1 MDDVVKHERWAIGL
15 VSFVLGFMVITQYKM
30 TQDNI
35 QENIRLQ
42 RTGDLVAQLKDAEHE
57 KDALLKQIE
66 QLKAS
71 GSGSSADET
80 LLRKAALTNVKGP
93 GVTVLIEDSTKP
105 IQGGENPN
113 LYVIHDED
121 ILRIVNEL
129 RAGGAE
135 AIAINDQRLIGT
147 SEIRCSG
154 PTITVNGKVFGAP
167 FTVKAIGDPKT
178 LNSALT
184 MRGGVV
190 DSLKHWGIKVTIK
203 EENELA
209 IPAFTG
215 TFREE
220 HIKPNEIGGKE

>member
-93 GVTVLIEDSTKP
+93 GVTVLIELNQFK
-105 IQGGENPN
+105 GAK
-113 LYVIHDED
+113 
-121 ILRIVNEL
+121 IL
-129 RAGGAE
+129 
-135 AIAINDQRLIGT
+135 T
-147 SEIRCSG
+147 Y
-154 PTITVNGKVFGAP
+154 
-167 FTVKAIGDPKT
+167 
-178 LNSALT
+178 
-184 MRGGVV
+184 M
-190 DSLKHWGIKVTIK
+190 
-203 EENELA
+203 
-209 IPAFTG
+209 
-215 TFREE
+215 
-220 HIKPNEIGGKE
+220 

>member
-1 MDDVVKHERWAIGL
+1 
-15 VSFVLGFMVITQYKM
+15 M

-35 QENIRLQ
+35 EENIRLQ

-93 GVTVLIEDSTKP
+93 GVTVLIEDSAKP

-121 ILRIVNEL
+121 IYVSSMNYEL
-129 RAGGAE
+129 VVLKHWPSM
-135 AIAINDQRLIGT
+135 IKRLIGT

-154 PTITVNGKVFGAP
+154 PTITVNGKVYGAP

-184 MRGGVV
+184 MRGGIV

-203 EENELA
+203 EEPSIA

-215 TFREE
+215 SYREE
-220 HIKPNEIGGKE
+220 HLQSNELGGKE

>member
-15 VSFVLGFMVITQYKM
+15 VSFVLGFMVITKYKM

-93 GVTVLIEDSTKP
+93 GVTVLIEDSAKP

-135 AIAINDQRLIGT
+135 ALAINDQRLDRK
-147 SEIRCSG
+147 S
-154 PTITVNGKVFGAP
+154 
-167 FTVKAIGDPKT
+167 
-178 LNSALT
+178 
-184 MRGGVV
+184 VV
-190 DSLKHWGIKVTIK
+190 
-203 EENELA
+203 
-209 IPAFTG
+209 
-215 TFREE
+215 
-220 HIKPNEIGGKE
+220 